1 MAFCPRPSIV
11 PSHVVATELQGHI
24 LAQERELD
32 SREGAVIA
40 WEEGLVAFARAWV
53 GMQGT

>member
-11 PSHVVATELQGHI
+11 PSHVVAAELQGHI

-53 GMQGT
+53 GMQGR